1 MKRASRIALWSLV
14 VLLALGVTLLLVLM
28 LAGGGLIRT
37 AFNSFGPGLLGVPV
51 HLEKA
56 DLNPLRG
63 HARLQGLVI
72 GNPPG
77 FASSNLLAVADA
89 ELDVNAASLFGDT
102 VHVRRLVLKAPQ
114 FTYDRGE
121 EGSNL
126 DAVQRHL
133 GLKKPKKTEDG
144 KTPPPLPPVAK
155 TPKAPKKERKFIIDE
170 VRIEDP
176 KLQATLTAIG
186 GASATVD
193 LGPIELHD
201 IGKAE
206 GGVTMKE
213 ALKTI
218 TVQVTAKIESNIEA
232 ITGSFKKSL
241 DTIKDQTKDVV
252 DSFKSL
258 FGGDKKKRKEEGG
271 KR

>member
-1 MKRASRIALWSLV
+1 MVVAPELV
-14 VLLALGVTLLLVLM
+14 GAV
-28 LAGGGLIRT
+28 
-37 AFNSFGPGLLGVPV
+37 
-51 HLEKA
+51 
-56 DLNPLRG
+56 
-63 HARLQGLVI
+63 
-72 GNPPG
+72 
-77 FASSNLLAVADA
+77 LAVGPADA

-121 EGSNL
+121 GGSNL

-133 GLKKPKKTEDG
+133 GLKKPKKTETTEEG
-144 KTPPPLPPVAK
+144 KAPPPLPPVAK
-155 TPKAPKKERKFIIDE
+155 TPKKERKFIIDE

-258 FGGDKKKRKEEGG
+258 FGGEKKKKE
-271 KR
+271 KK